1 METIDYLLD
10 YEKYLKVSSFLWN
23 IFRWIGWGIIFLF
36 KVLLEG
42 LEKISSNVFKL
53 VDFLSYD
60 GVKKFVND
68 NIFLAYAIGTVCLI
82 VFFLR
87 YMSNKNSSMKSL
99 FNNLL
104 LFVGVIILC
113 LSLTSTI
120 TNKVFGVAKAINQEN
135 TTAAATILNE
145 NIYDITSIDAND
157 WNGVEKVCHVSYKSS
172 QYTFFDITKT
182 IDPGKFEFS
191 SDKSK
196 EILSNRIDFD
206 SQGKYKLVK
215 LDTGMFTIEK
225 EYYYRY
231 SWNFWT
237 IFFTLVMTIAVTLF
251 TAFKYLQSLYN
262 IGYNGVIMPFFAG
275 SDFTSGSKIQK
286 IMMSTLNI
294 WVNVLLFSVSLKVY
308 RLFIGYISE
317 ASIDNVSKLVFQ
329 LVLTVFLFEGPW
341 IIQELT
347 GIDGGIKSSVGQA
360 LALGGA
366 LFYGGKGAK
375 ALANKAKDAGGKVKH
390 ASKFLAGLADG
401 VTDVE
406 GLKKKMQLKDTKPTE
421 NQASPDIPTLS
432 EEEKEAFAKE
442 IKENQKDTQSDKDKT
457 QLQDPL
463 NHSNDEETTG
473 VPNSSMTNDAPDL
486 AIKNGD
492 KTELEKDS
500 NSPLEK
506 AKSEDPA
513 KEEIPKAEADIVRL
527 AGNDTEIPDE
537 LKSIMA
543 QRPIGDTD
551 NSELKGNSVSLKD
564 RVQATENANESF
576 ANVLKQ
582 GNHGKLTGQVK
593 PELPSQSLKETL
605 SSDPTR
611 SSVGQSKGASS
622 ISLPNSVMQAKN
634 QLKMEQQAGNVLSQ
648 TIPKDFIPGPNV
660 RSSDTVGKEARS
672 VLLSGQEQRQLK
684 AVQPQA
690 IAAKQTLGKAAMAS
704 SQLQRPSASRQ
715 ALAGHILGV
724 RPATRPSVQVPMT
737 ITQSAPVQ
745 ALKQDIE
752 KYSKPIT
759 DKTLQ
764 EVVSD
769 KIVDRQIKKAEKQT
783 PYVVTKQLGKNTGEM
798 LRKEKESSSLRRLFR
813 SSKRKKE

>member
-82 VFFLR
+82 VLFLR

-157 WNGVEKVCHVSYKSS
+157 WNGVEKVRHVSYKSS

-237 IFFTLVMTIAVTLF
+237 IFFTLVMMIAVTLF

-275 SDFTSGSKIQK
+275 CDFTSGSKIQK

-442 IKENQKDTQSDKDKT
+442 IKENQKDTKLDKDKT

-463 NHSNDEETTG
+463 NHSNDEETTA
-473 VPNSSMTNDAPDL
+473 NSSMTNDAPDL

-513 KEEIPKAEADIVRL
+513 KEEIPKAEADIVRP

-551 NSELKGNSVSLKD
+551 NSEPKGNSVSLKD

-611 SSVGQSKGASS
+611 SSVGQSKGAFS
-622 ISLPNSVMQAKN
+622 ISLPNSVMQAKK
-634 QLKMEQQAGNVLSQ
+634 QLQMQQQAGNVLSHSLPQ
-648 TIPKDFIPGPNV
+648 NVIPNGQV
-660 RSSDTVGKEARS
+660 SSAAIVGKQAGK
-672 VLLSGQEQRQLK
+672 VLSDHAKHGQNPLQATK
-684 AVQPQA
+684 PQV
-690 IAAKQTLGKAAMAS
+690 IAAKQTLGTAAMVGS
-704 SQLQRPSASRQ
+704 VLQRPSTSRQ
-715 ALAGHILGV
+715 ELAGHILG
-724 RPATRPSVQVPMT
+724 TRPVMRPSIQVPAS
-737 ITQSAPVQ
+737 ITQSSPVQ
-745 ALKQDIE
+745 TLKQDIAKFNE
-752 KYSKPIT
+752 PVT
-759 DKTLQ
+759 DKTLVD
-764 EVVSD
+764 VVA
-769 KIVDRQIKKAEKQT
+769 DRQIKKAKNKA
-783 PYVVTKQLGKNTGEM
+783 TKQQSYMSAKQIGKNTGEQ
-798 LRKEKESSSLRRLFR
+798 LRKEVGNSPLRRFFSSS
-813 SSKRKKE
+813 KQKKE